1 MGTIYTKL
9 HVRWKN
15 GDGSIAKEDTIRV
28 AMPID
33 LVANIPHDV
42 FGDAYDE
49 TRARVAEK
57 VRDDPMHLSHV
68 ALVEDM
74 PDEDIIGYP
83 LLVPARRP
91 MAQTT

>member
-1 MGTIYTKL
+1 METIYTKL
-9 HVRWKN
+9 HVKWKN
-15 GDGSIAKEDTIRV
+15 DDGSIAKEDTVRV

-49 TRARVAEK
+49 TRARVAK
-57 VRDDPMHLSHV
+57 TVRNNPLHLSHT

-74 PDEDIIGYP
+74 PDEDVIGYP
-83 LLVPARRP
+83 LLVPARRL